1 MHFKFWLWGLM
12 LIPQPPSIYEIW
24 KHKFYSFHDF
34 SQFKFWLW
42 GLMLP
47 PKPPSNEKSEI
58 TASSPS
64 NIFAVWI
71 LTLRINANTPT
82 YIKSRI
88 WYHNFYSFQH
98 FSKFKYWLWGLTPIP
113 QPPSNLKSETTTPFN
128 TFCSSNFD
136 LRHTSYL
143 SRTPR
148 ILSVEN
154 FWSCGEISDIKKF

>member
-1 MHFKFWLWGLM
+1 MR
-12 LIPQPPSIYEIW
+12 
-24 KHKFYSFHDF
+24 
-34 SQFKFWLW
+34 
-42 GLMLP
+42 LP

-148 ILSVEN
+148 TLSVEN
-154 FWSCGEISDIKKF
+154 FWSCGEISDIKKFEMWRNLRCGEIYCEMCRYIRCREILDVEQCQIWIFQI